1 MSALHR
7 GASAAGFQ
15 AARAPHPFSIF
26 ATFLAVLLLAG
37 CAATP
42 REIISGPDPSDPG
55 VPVASVTYRPATG
68 TYERLR
74 PAAPAAWRQQN
85 ERAAPQQKPDGGGSQ

>member
-15 AARAPHPFSIF
+15 AARALHPFSILVM
-26 ATFLAVLLLAG
+26 FLASLLLAG

-42 REIISGPDPSDPG
+42 KQIASGPDPSDPG

-68 TYERLR
+68 SYESLR
-74 PAAPAAWRQQN
+74 PTAPTAWRQQN
-85 ERAAPQQKPDGGGSQ
+85 ERVAPQQKPDSGGNQ